1 MNENFDSKNYINDN
15 LNLNT
20 EENDFENLIS
30 RLKEIKKTIS
40 FLEKTISPDPK
51 GL

>member
-1 MNENFDSKNYINDN
+1 MNEKFDSKNFINYN

-20 EENDFENLIS
+20 EENDFENLIT

-40 FLEKTISPDPK
+40 FLEKTK
-51 GL
+51 FK